1 MTSAGEEILICMD
14 SCARVR
20 SRRGLCC
27 VIRAPML
34 YRNRYQKNDKTK
46 KYQQALLGIGNQPIG
61 THRNPLAEKSL
72 LIP

>member
-34 YRNRYQKNDKTK
+34 YRNKHQKNDKME
-46 KYQQALLGIGNQPIG
+46 KYQQALLGLRNALILTG
-61 THRNPLAEKSL
+61 TH
-72 LIP
+72 

>member
-34 YRNRYQKNDKTK
+34 NRNQYQKNDKTK
-46 KYQQALLGIGNQPIG
+46 THQSTILGFC
-61 THRNPLAEKSL
+61 H
-72 LIP
+72 